1 MKYKKHLLK
10 GILSILLISLTVSCD
25 KENQCEILADVPV
38 NITIYPNSTEY
49 QELNTVNGWLYLTAR
64 KPSKGIIVFR
74 AGPDRFKAYER
85 TCPHD
90 PENPDARLQV
100 DEETTLIAYDT
111 VCGSQFV
118 LTTGQPFDGPAQCP
132 MKEYQT
138 NYNGNELRIYN

>member
-1 MKYKKHLLK
+1 MKAIFSSLL
-10 GILSILLISLTVSCD
+10 ILLTISCD
-25 KENQCEILADVPV
+25 KENQCTILADVPV

-85 TCPHD
+85 TCPHG

-100 DEETTLIAYDT
+100 DEETALIAYDT
-111 VCGSQFV
+111 VCGSRFV

-132 MKEYQT
+132 MKEYKT
-138 NYNGNELRIYN
+138 SYNGNELRIYN